1 MTESLKPIDLIYKNP
16 IFIKACQKLTDDDIQ
31 FFKDIQAWKV
41 DLKNKKE
48 LKRRYKDIQLR
59 MVADFNFREMR
70 EFIKI
75 MRYITIYSNNNKKLW
90 KR

>member
-1 MTESLKPIDLIYKNP
+1 MSSWIDWLYQNP
-16 IFIKACQKLTDDDIQ
+16 IFLKACKNLTEEDIQ
-31 FFKDIQAWKV
+31 FFKDLQEWKI

-59 MVADFNFREMR
+59 MVSDFNFKEMK

-75 MRYITIYSNNNKKLW
+75 MRYITIYSNNKKKLW
-90 KR
+90 KL